1 MNSDFL
7 FDDDEDIIDSAA
19 TFASPAGADSAPSLR
34 PRPWKVLVV
43 DDEPE
48 VHAMTAM
55 VLADVRYKD
64 APVEMISA
72 HSAAEARAL
81 LTTLPDIACILLDV
95 VMETDDAGLTLVR
108 YVRQELGNSNV
119 RIILRTGQPG
129 QAPERD
135 VIVDYDINDYKA
147 KTELTSQKLFTTMV
161 ATLRS
166 YDDIMALEVS
176 RSGLQKII
184 DASASLFQ
192 VRSMQTFSS
201 GVLTQLSALLG
212 GSVSGIL
219 CAQRG
224 SLFNDSKACESEI
237 FVLAGAG
244 EYETCSR
251 DGGACAVLPC
261 PVQPLLNKVLG
272 EKANI
277 YADDHIALYIRTP
290 NHREV
295 AVYLHIDRPLRALDE
310 KLVEVFCSKVSVGF
324 DNIWLYEQLKKAH
337 EATVVALADLA
348 EYKNND
354 TGDHVLR
361 VEQVTAETARK
372 LRAMGHFSDK
382 LDDIYLEQIGPA
394 AILHD
399 VGKVSTPDHILQK
412 PGKLTPEEFAIMR
425 EHAETGGTILERA
438 ASLAEGSSYLS
449 LGAEIAMSH
458 HERWDGNGYPHGLS
472 QEEIPL
478 SARIVAV
485 ADVYDALISNR
496 PYKDPWP
503 LSEAL
508 DYIRKGAGQ
517 QFDPRV
523 VEAFLAV
530 IEDKM
535 AV

>member
-1 MNSDFL
+1 
-7 FDDDEDIIDSAA
+7 
-19 TFASPAGADSAPSLR
+19 
-34 PRPWKVLVV
+34 
-43 DDEPE
+43 
-48 VHAMTAM
+48 
-55 VLADVRYKD
+55 
-64 APVEMISA
+64 
-72 HSAAEARAL
+72 
-81 LTTLPDIACILLDV
+81 
-95 VMETDDAGLTLVR
+95 
-108 YVRQELGNSNV
+108 
-119 RIILRTGQPG
+119 
-129 QAPERD
+129 
-135 VIVDYDINDYKA
+135 
-147 KTELTSQKLFTTMV
+147 
-161 ATLRS
+161 
-166 YDDIMALEVS
+166 
-176 RSGLQKII
+176 
-184 DASASLFQ
+184 
-192 VRSMQTFSS
+192 
-201 GVLTQLSALLG
+201 
-212 GSVSGIL
+212 
-219 CAQRG
+219 
-224 SLFNDSKACESEI
+224 
-237 FVLAGAG
+237 
-244 EYETCSR
+244 
-251 DGGACAVLPC
+251 
-261 PVQPLLNKVLG
+261 
-272 EKANI
+272 
-277 YADDHIALYIRTP
+277 
-290 NHREV
+290 
-295 AVYLHIDRPLRALDE
+295 
-310 KLVEVFCSKVSVGF
+310 
-324 DNIWLYEQLKKAH
+324 
-337 EATVVALADLA
+337 
-348 EYKNND
+348 
-354 TGDHVLR
+354 
-361 VEQVTAETARK
+361 
-372 LRAMGHFSDK
+372 MGHFSDK

>member
-7 FDDDEDIIDSAA
+7 FDDDDDIIEGAEALA
-19 TFASPAGADSAPSLR
+19 TPTSGSSLR

-55 VLADVRYKD
+55 VLADVRYKG

-72 HSAAEARAL
+72 HSANEARQIL
-81 LTTLPDIACILLDV
+81 RDTSDIACILLDV

-108 YVRQELGNSNV
+108 FVRHELGNNNV

-135 VIVDYDINDYKA
+135 VIVEYDINDYKA
-147 KTELTSQKLFTTMV
+147 KTELTSQKLFTTMI

-166 YDDIMALEVS
+166 YDDIMALEMS
-176 RSGLQKII
+176 RTGLQQII

-192 VRSMQTFSS
+192 VRSMQSFSS

-212 GSVSGIL
+212 GAVSGIL

-224 SLFNDSKACESEI
+224 SLFDDGKACASDI

-244 EYETCSR
+244 EYEHCSSK
-251 DGGACAVLPC
+251 GGCISAPC
-261 PVQPLLNKVLG
+261 PIEPILNQVITDKT
-272 EKANI
+272 NI

-295 AVYLHIDRPLRALDE
+295 AVYLHVDRQLQSLDE

-324 DNIWLYEQLKKAH
+324 DNIWLYEQLKRAH

-348 EYKNND
+348 EYKDND

-361 VEQVTAETARK
+361 VEKVTEETARK
-372 LRAMGHFSDK
+372 LKSLGHYADQ
-382 LDDIYLEQIGPA
+382 LDDIFLEQVGPA

-412 PGKLTPEEFAIMR
+412 PGKLTPDEFLIMR
-425 EHAETGGTILERA
+425 EHAEAGGNILERA
-438 ASLAEGSSYLS
+438 AALAEGSSYLS
-449 LGAEIAMSH
+449 LGAQIAMSH
-458 HERWDGNGYPHGLS
+458 HERWDGNGYPHGLKG
-472 QEEIPL
+472 EEIPL

-485 ADVYDALISNR
+485 ADVYDALISTR

-508 DYIRKGAGQ
+508 TYIRTGAGG
-517 QFDPRV
+517 QFDPFV
-523 VEAFLAV
+523 VDAFLAV
-530 IEDKM
+530 IDEKM
-535 AV
+535 NP